1 MKIHYGGSGNA
12 FGSVSV
18 SSFAFSHIFVNKVES
33 RDALT
38 SILTY
43 FIHFASRHGRE
54 SKANVVT
61 KSQA

>member
-1 MKIHYGGSGNA
+1 MKIHWGGSGNA
-12 FGSVSV
+12 FGSVDV
-18 SSFAFSHIFVNKVES
+18 SSLTFSHIFVNKVES

-43 FIHFASRHGRE
+43 LLHFASKHGHE